1 MRPAP
6 KVSWSMSG
14 DDPELSQDRRRIR
27 RGWLNHATEDL
38 RFARVCMDL
47 TPPSLGTSAYL
58 CQQAAEKAVK
68 GMLVMADVPF
78 TKTHD
83 MQRLGTLAA
92 AHYPQCAAALL
103 AIHSLTAWNFV
114 FRYPEFD
121 DDVEPSP
128 DDLVAAMV
136 PIEALLQALA
146 DALTDKGR

>member
-1 MRPAP
+1 
-6 KVSWSMSG
+6 MSG
-14 DDPELSQDRRRIR
+14 DDPELSQDRRRIG

-38 RFARVCMDL
+38 RIARVCMDL

-103 AIHSLTAWNFV
+103 AIHSLTGLE
-114 FRYPEFD
+114 FRIPLSR
-121 DDVEPSP
+121 V
-128 DDLVAAMV
+128 
-136 PIEALLQALA
+136 
-146 DALTDKGR
+146 R